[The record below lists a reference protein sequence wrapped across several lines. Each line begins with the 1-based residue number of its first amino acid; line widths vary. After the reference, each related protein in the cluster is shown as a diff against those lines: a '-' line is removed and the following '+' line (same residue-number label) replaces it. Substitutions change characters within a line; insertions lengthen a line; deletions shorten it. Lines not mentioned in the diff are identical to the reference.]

1 MRVQLPECEKWHL
14 EGLIHQ
20 NLIFHQSVP
29 LMCMCIENK
38 PCKKKNDPNWQ
49 KILHRKILSDPQIK
63 NE

>member
-38 PCKKKNDPNWQ
+38 PCKKRMIQIGKNFAPQNIIRSTDQ
-49 KILHRKILSDPQIK
+49 K
-63 NE
+63 